1 MNIND
6 ILGVFMRIGEF
17 AQVVGA
23 SIDTVRHYMD
33 LGLIVPER
41 QGTFFYFDKRCQR
54 DFNRVIELKEMGFSL
69 VEIKNM
75 LLIMRFSK
83 MASEL
88 EINHYQNFFRCK
100 HDELLNKRQEL
111 DAQIQSISEK
121 IERFKSAKVQKI
133 HTIGFGLDALQLLR
147 CPNCQSMLNL
157 DRANIEK
164 NVIISGQLSCSCGYQ
179 AELDDG
185 IFVDRQSM
193 KRIIESDDS
202 YFIRFIKQNSSEYLD
217 NIYKAMEWG
226 YRQIEEDK
234 VEVGTVVELGVG
246 NGIFLSHVIKAL
258 PQTTRY
264 IAIDY
269 DLNRLKYIK
278 KMLERIDYQAKVNF
292 ICCDFTRIPLKHRS
306 FDFVV
311 DFYGTSS
318 YQFNDDTFLHE
329 RLVDYYTDTCG
340 LMGIFMCIDK
350 FKRQS
355 LVSESAK
362 LLFKR
367 DEIKKRLKAL
377 KFKAN
382 AEHSHTYR
390 ATGEDIEEINELTSK
405 IVNYGFY
412 GFREAKKE

>member
-1 MNIND
+1 
-6 ILGVFMRIGEF
+6 MRIGEF
-17 AQVVGA
+17 AQVVSA

-41 QGTFFYFDKRCQR
+41 QGAFFYFDKRCQR
-54 DFNRVIELKEMGFSL
+54 DFKRVIELKEMGFSL

-75 LLIMRFSK
+75 LLIVRFSK

-100 HDELLNKRQEL
+100 HDELLHKRQEL
-111 DAQIQSISEK
+111 DNQIQSISEK
-121 IERFKSAKVQKI
+121 IERFKSSKVQKM

-147 CPNCQSMLNL
+147 CPSCQCALNL
-157 DRANIEK
+157 DQANIEQ
-164 NVIISGQLSCSCGYQ
+164 NVIISGQLSCTCGYQ

-234 VEVGTVVELGVG
+234 IEVGTVVELGVG

-258 PQTTRY
+258 PETTRY

-269 DLNRLKYIK
+269 DLNRLRYIK
-278 KMLERIDYQAKVNF
+278 KMLERIDYQVKVNF
-292 ICCDFTRIPLKHRS
+292 ICCDFATIPLKHHS

-311 DFYGTSS
+311 DFYGSSS
-318 YQFNDDTFLHE
+318 YQFNHDIFLHD
-329 RLVDYYTDTCG
+329 LLADYYTDSCG
-340 LMGIFMCIDK
+340 LMGIFMCVDK

-355 LVSESAK
+355 LLSENAK
-362 LLFKR
+362 QLFKR
-367 DEIKKRLKAL
+367 DEIKRRLMAL
-377 KFKAN
+377 SFKAS
-382 AEHSHTYR
+382 AEHSHTYH
-390 ATGEDIEEINELTSK
+390 ATGEDIEEINELSSK

-412 GFREAKKE
+412 GSRHRKKE